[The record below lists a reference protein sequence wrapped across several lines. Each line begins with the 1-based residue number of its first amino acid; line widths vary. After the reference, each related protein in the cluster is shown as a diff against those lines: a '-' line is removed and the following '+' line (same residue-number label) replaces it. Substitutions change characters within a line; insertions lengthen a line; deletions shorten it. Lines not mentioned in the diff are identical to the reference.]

1 MMVNDKADGYSQKP
15 HAFTAAG
22 YKGDILAAGRDNYKD
37 KNKDNDKGHGYS
49 KKPDAFTS
57 AGFKR

>member
-1 MMVNDKADGYSQKP
+1 MTKLMDIQRNHTLSQLQD
-15 HAFTAAG
+15 T
-22 YKGDILAAGRDNYKD
+22 KGDILAAGRDKYKD